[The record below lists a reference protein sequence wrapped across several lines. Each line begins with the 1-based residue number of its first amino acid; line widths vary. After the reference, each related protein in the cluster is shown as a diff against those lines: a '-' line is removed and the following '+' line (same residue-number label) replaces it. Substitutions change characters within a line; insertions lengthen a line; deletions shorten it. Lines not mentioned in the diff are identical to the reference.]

1 MMFYTLCL
9 TALLTALP
17 ALAEEF
23 QYKDY
28 EVVKGDTLWGIS
40 SKELT
45 DYYQWPLV
53 WKENPDVKNPNRI
66 YPGQKLRIPIGLKAA
81 EEKAIEAVTVQEPAR
96 AEVPKAEAPVKEVT
110 VTKEVKAVKPE
121 EPRKIELKKKGFLV
135 ERSAYLYAGWI
146 GPDAPNKGTVLRSP
160 TGATS
165 VGMGDEIYIKPLTE
179 VKAGDMFYV
188 VRKSHKVLHP
198 VTKERLGY
206 LIEIIGSLRVESI
219 TADGV
224 LARVM
229 ESFTEIA
236 PGDRLD
242 DYYEVDL
249 PYTIDEPRKPDIKG
263 FVVTTKQ
270 KRLLSGTLDIV
281 YIDRGKKDGLEPGDV
296 LMTISPGSLARKNGI
311 IQIISL
317 KETTSAAVILS
328 SSFEVRPGDMLS
340 GLK

>member
-1 MMFYTLCL
+1 MRFYTLCL
-9 TALLTALP
+9 TALLAALP

-28 EVVKGDTLWGIS
+28 EVVKGDTLWDIS

-45 DYYQWPLV
+45 DNYQWPLV

-81 EEKAIEAVTVQEPAR
+81 EEKAIEAVMVEEPAK
-96 AEVPKAEAPVKEVT
+96 AEVPKAEEPV
-110 VTKEVKAVKPE
+110 KEVKAVKAAKPE
-121 EPRKIELKKKGFLV
+121 EPRRIETEKKGFLV

-146 GPDAPNKGTVLRSP
+146 GQDAPNRGAVLRSP
-160 TGATS
+160 TGATY
-165 VGMGDEIYIKPLTE
+165 VGASDEIYIKPLAE

-188 VRKSHKVLHP
+188 VRKGHKVIHP
-198 VTKERLGY
+198 ITKERLGY
-206 LIEIIGSLRVESI
+206 LIEIIGSLRVVSI
-219 TADGV
+219 TTDGV
-224 LARVM
+224 LARVT

-249 PYTIDEPRKPDIKG
+249 PYTIDEPRKPDMKG
-263 FVVTTKQ
+263 YVVTTKQ

-281 YIDRGKKDGLEPGDV
+281 YIDKGKKDGLEPGDV
-296 LMTISPGSLARKNGI
+296 LMTIAPGSVARKNGI
-311 IQIISL
+311 VQIISL
-317 KETTSAAVILS
+317 KETTSAAIILS
-328 SSFEVRPGDMLS
+328 SAFEVRPGDALS